1 MTVSKAKVRT
11 VKTEKKEEKVFDIS
25 KYMVSN
31 DVTTQI
37 VTLPNGDEF
46 EVNVKPISWSKKN
59 QLIAKAMAFGG
70 KTEGMSFDADFYVKE
85 CLKSMIVKA
94 PWGETT
100 DTFLISITDELGKA
114 LEALVPQA
122 FGGDEDSDGTNE
134 NTLKKESASS

>member
-1 MTVSKAKVRT
+1 MATSKAKVRT
-11 VKTEKKEEKVFDIS
+11 VKTEKNEKKVFDIS

-46 EVNVKPISWSKKN
+46 EVKVKPISWSKKN

-70 KTEGMSFDADFYVKE
+70 TDGMSFNADYYVKE
-85 CLKSMIVKA
+85 CLKAMIVSA
-94 PWGETT
+94 PWGETN
-100 DTFLISITDELGKA
+100 DTFLISINDELGKA

-122 FGGDEDSDGTNE
+122 FGRDEDSDGTEENE
-134 NTLKKESASS
+134 LKKE